1 MRLVA
6 LSFLLFV
13 SGIAVG
19 AGPAVSPAE
28 FDALVE
34 KLFKLT
40 ERVESL
46 EAMTRASSP
55 TPIVTTQ
62 GQKIVAAISER
73 RLAVGMTVADANKSL
88 GVTGE
93 VKSESGD
100 VQFYEWVVRGQP
112 TYTPPRTSS
121 VSSSGRF
128 VSGDGYKPEP
138 VKPEPKEPQPKRG
151 SYSAE
156 VRNGR
161 IVSFTNP

>member
-40 ERVESL
+40 ERVEKL
-46 EAMTRASSP
+46 EATTRAIAAATAPSRDQV
-55 TPIVTTQ
+55 IA
-62 GQKIVAAISER
+62 AAIIER
-73 RLAVGMTVADANKSL
+73 RLAVGMSVADANNSL
-88 GVTGE
+88 GVIGE
-93 VKSESGD
+93 VKSDSGE
-100 VQFYEWVVRGQP
+100 VKTYEWVVRGQP

-128 VSGDGYKPEP
+128 VSGDGYRPEP
-138 VKPEPKEPQPKRG
+138 ARQESKEPQPKRG
-151 SYSAE
+151 RYSAE
-156 VRNGR
+156 VKNGR